1 MTFGRFHGSNA
12 LVSKHRTAVQKL
24 MSHYKALG
32 WTGCTGVAAKVKAK
46 DIQFAQKAL
55 HKNRMQLG
63 VKANKL
69 QHHYREQVM
78 Y

>member
-1 MTFGRFHGSNA
+1 
-12 LVSKHRTAVQKL
+12 